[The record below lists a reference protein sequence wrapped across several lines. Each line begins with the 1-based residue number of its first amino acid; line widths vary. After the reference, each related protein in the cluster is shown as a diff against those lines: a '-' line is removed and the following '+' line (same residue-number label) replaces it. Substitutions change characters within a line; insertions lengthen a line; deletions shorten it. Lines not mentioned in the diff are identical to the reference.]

1 MLNKPQKPS
10 RFFTTSNSTAHNTEK
25 RRGNALLW
33 PAATFAI
40 VGATFTLTYAV
51 LTDGFGGSS
60 SVRHDGPV
68 PPQAVVTSRAFLDV
82 SINDDPAGRIVLGL
96 FGDVAPK
103 TVQNFA
109 TLCVG
114 DQYSGNGR
122 VRLAY
127 ENSPFHRIIP
137 GFMIQG

>member
-1 MLNKPQKPS
+1 
-10 RFFTTSNSTAHNTEK
+10 
-25 RRGNALLW
+25 
-33 PAATFAI
+33 
-40 VGATFTLTYAV
+40 

-60 SVRHDGPV
+60 LVDQAGPV
-68 PPQAVVTSRAFLDV
+68 PPQAVVTSTAFLDV
-82 SINDDPAGRIVLGL
+82 SINGDPAGRIVLGL

-114 DQYSGNGR
+114 DQYSSNGR